1 MTDKLPG
8 PVLKAGGGGGR
19 GGVSAPWK
27 EHTKRAHRRSRE
39 SVRIFHCGRVE
50 AACAGSFPGK
60 WPAGWGELPTSLLEA
75 LPHWV
80 LLGEVNKM

>member
-27 EHTKRAHRRSRE
+27 EHTGGH
-39 SVRIFHCGRVE
+39 GRVCGFFSVAE
-50 AACAGSFPGK
+50 FRLPALGAFLGNGQQAGVSFQ
-60 WPAGWGELPTSLLEA
+60 LSC
-75 LPHWV
+75 
-80 LLGEVNKM
+80 